1 MSERFFVLGKGID
14 HSCSPAMHNALFQR
28 MGLPWR
34 YGKRDVAEVEEARSL
49 ISSREYA
56 GMNVT
61 MPYKPLA
68 LEMADKASPSA
79 RMAGGANVLSLED
92 GVLHAYN
99 VDGIGAV
106 DWLRMRGVCFEG
118 ASVVVCGT
126 GPTSMAILHACAAA
140 GANKATLVGR
150 SAARA
155 CDALERYRGELEG
168 ASCENEP
175 FPQGLFE
182 NRGLREVFETV
193 EFESGDYASAS
204 EAIVQADVILDATPL
219 GMQPGDPAPFDTSLL
234 RSDQVV
240 FDVVYGHGKTALAKA
255 CEDAGCRFVDG
266 EGMLAAQAV
275 AGELIWLERQNIPTS
290 LPPHEMFALMANAA
304 GFQC

>member
-1 MSERFFVLGKGID
+1 MAERFFVLGKGID
-14 HSCSPAMHNALFQR
+14 HSCSPVMHNALFER
-28 MGLPWR
+28 MGLPWS
-34 YGKRDVAEVEEARSL
+34 YGKRDIADVEEARCL
-49 ISSREYA
+49 VASREYL

-68 LEMADKASPSA
+68 LEMADRACPSA

-92 GVLHAYN
+92 GVLRAYN

-106 DWLRMRGVCFEG
+106 DWLRMQGVSFDG

-140 GANKATLVGR
+140 GAEKATLAGR
-150 SAARA
+150 SAVRA
-155 CDALERYRGELEG
+155 LDSLERYRGELG
-168 ASCENEP
+168 KASCGNEG
-175 FPQGLFE
+175 FPRGVFE

-193 EFESGDYASAS
+193 EFESGDYTSAS
-204 EAIVQADVILDATPL
+204 EAIACADVILDATPL
-219 GMQPGDPAPFDTSLL
+219 GMQPGDPAPFDISLL
-234 RSDQVV
+234 RPDQIV

-255 CEDAGCRFVDG
+255 CEDVGCRFVDG

-290 LPPHEMFALMANAA
+290 LPPHEMFDLMANAA